1 MEINKELISKEN
13 AADIIQQFYNKVED
27 VPSKFLLS
35 EVRCALLSAPAIVPS
50 CKFDTEYA
58 LACLKRAEQRVYD
71 SFGVPAE
78 YFIGL
83 KQVFQDIEKEIL
95 DETSP
100 TT

>member
-1 MEINKELISKEN
+1 MNKELITKET
-13 AADIIQQFYNKVED
+13 AAEIVQKFYND
-27 VPSKFLLS
+27 TSDIPSKFLLS

-78 YFIGL
+78 YFTGL

-95 DETSP
+95 DETSS
-100 TT
+100 TK

>member
-1 MEINKELISKEN
+1 MNKELITKEK

-35 EVRCALLSAPAIVPS
+35 EVRCALLSAPAVIQN

-58 LACLKRAEQRVYD
+58 LACLKRAEQRFYE
-71 SFGVPAE
+71 SAGVPAE
-78 YFIGL
+78 YLTGL
-83 KQVFQDIEKEIL
+83 KHVFQDIEKEIL

>member
-1 MEINKELISKEN
+1 MEINKELISKEK

-35 EVRCALLSAPAIVPS
+35 EVRCALLSAPAAVQN

-58 LACLKRAEQRVYD
+58 LACLKRAEQRFYE
-71 SFGVPAE
+71 SAGVPAE
-78 YFIGL
+78 YLTGL
-83 KQVFQDIEKEIL
+83 KHVFQDIEKEIS

-100 TT
+100 SI